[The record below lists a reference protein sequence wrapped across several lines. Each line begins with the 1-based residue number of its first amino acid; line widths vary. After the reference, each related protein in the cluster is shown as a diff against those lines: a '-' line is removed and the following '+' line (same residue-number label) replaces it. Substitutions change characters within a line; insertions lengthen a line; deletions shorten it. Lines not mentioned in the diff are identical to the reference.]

1 MTCRHRSRIKTD
13 RIPKRVQKAQAGSG
27 GRLFH
32 EFFGFL
38 LLKGGL
44 SWFSES
50 FREDGGQIST
60 WKVFYENIFI
70 MKNVMH
76 FQKMLETGVDDPRLT
91 CYYS

>member
-1 MTCRHRSRIKTD
+1 MN
-13 RIPKRVQKAQAGSG
+13 
-27 GRLFH
+27 
-32 EFFGFL
+32 FL
-38 LLKGGL
+38 DFYSLKEALSPL

-76 FQKMLETGVDDPRLT
+76 FQNMLETGVDLRLT